1 MEARHTTLIQAFHD
15 LWSSAGR
22 RECVAIRTDEEALT
36 YGALHQEVGQLS
48 HALRARGVQEGDR
61 VAIAMDRSVLQ
72 CELLLAVLACGACPC
87 VLEPKLGA
95 EELRRRF
102 AAARLTWLIADESN
116 ADANAGPNL
125 EDGHVIDAASLEPGE
140 SVWWSTGTDPMQPAF
155 LLFTSGSSGKPKGV
169 LQSHLGL
176 LVNAKGVAQHS
187 KLSGEDVLLH
197 LMPLF
202 HTNGVNNQ
210 LLAPLLVGASIALAG
225 RFKAED
231 VPRLFDRFRPSIVTG
246 VPTMYSRLLGQ
257 EFSNAALSKIRMLRC
272 GSAPITQEL
281 QRRVEEKFGTPLVIS
296 YGLSEATCTS
306 TMNPP
311 LARRLGTV
319 GTVLE
324 GQDVFLADDKGRRI
338 TEAGRDGEICIAGPS
353 LMLGYLLDGSA
364 GIPAPVE
371 GGVLR
376 TGDLG
381 RFDEDGYLAITG
393 RIKDVIIRGGE
404 NLSPNLI
411 ESVLTKVEGVQA
423 CCVVGRRDEDLGE
436 VPVAFVV
443 RSKTSAG
450 EQLAPAAMT
459 AAVVTELSRIH
470 QPVEYHFV
478 ADLPENAVGKVDRKA
493 LAQRLEAARQVS
505 EASS

>member
-1 MEARHTTLIQAFHD
+1 
-15 LWSSAGR
+15 
-22 RECVAIRTDEEALT
+22 
-36 YGALHQEVGQLS
+36 
-48 HALRARGVQEGDR
+48 
-61 VAIAMDRSVLQ
+61 
-72 CELLLAVLACGACPC
+72 
-87 VLEPKLGA
+87 
-95 EELRRRF
+95 
-102 AAARLTWLIADESN
+102 
-116 ADANAGPNL
+116 
-125 EDGHVIDAASLEPGE
+125 
-140 SVWWSTGTDPMQPAF
+140 
-155 LLFTSGSSGKPKGV
+155 
-169 LQSHLGL
+169 
-176 LVNAKGVAQHS
+176 
-187 KLSGEDVLLH
+187 
-197 LMPLF
+197 
-202 HTNGVNNQ
+202 
-210 LLAPLLVGASIALAG
+210 
-225 RFKAED
+225 
-231 VPRLFDRFRPSIVTG
+231 
-246 VPTMYSRLLGQ
+246 
-257 EFSNAALSKIRMLRC
+257 
-272 GSAPITQEL
+272 
-281 QRRVEEKFGTPLVIS
+281 
-296 YGLSEATCTS
+296 
-306 TMNPP
+306 
-311 LARRLGTV
+311 
-319 GTVLE
+319 
-324 GQDVFLADDKGRRI
+324 
-338 TEAGRDGEICIAGPS
+338 
-353 LMLGYLLDGSA
+353 MLGYLLDGSA